1 MYSQFL
7 LNVIQFL
14 SGDDFMKKIF
24 AFFLICVLT
33 LTSFTSCS
41 GDKSTV
47 TSTNAETEVET
58 PMTAETEKVITT
70 LSSRN
75 TAENLSISFDSQIL
89 SIKES
94 YTSEIKFV
102 VNDEQSEYYQKNF
115 ALTFISDI
123 TAVEDYNASL
133 GDASVVIKFSHLE
146 KIIPTTGYLIYSFD
160 ESWYG
165 EFNSRYFLY
174 EKDGDLIKITVKE
187 QISEEEI
194 QYYLSLLEFKIG

>member
-1 MYSQFL
+1 
-7 LNVIQFL
+7 
-14 SGDDFMKKIF
+14 MKKIF
-24 AFFLICVLT
+24 AFFLIFVLT
-33 LTSFTSCS
+33 LTAFTSCS

-47 TSTNAETEVET
+47 TSTNAETEFET

-75 TAENLSISFDSQIL
+75 TAENLSISFDSQLL
-89 SIKES
+89 SVKES

-102 VNDEQSEYYQKNF
+102 VNDEQSEYYEKTF

-133 GDASVVIKFSHLE
+133 GDASVVIKFSPLE
-146 KIIPTTGYLIYSFD
+146 KIVPTTGYLVYSFD

-174 EKDGDLIKITVKE
+174 EKDSDLIKITVKE